1 LPPELFAPVP
11 AQQVKAPATRAQ
23 RIRDAIDRRCRS
35 LRSRTVEAKCIERD
49 DATLTTLIVLCTY
62 KNIFLLFFE
71 TPCDVASA
79 QRALKK
85 RV

>member
-1 LPPELFAPVP
+1 MRSTDAAARGDREPSKRTASN
-11 AQQVKAPATRAQ
+11 VKT
-23 RIRDAIDRRCRS
+23 
-35 LRSRTVEAKCIERD
+35 
-49 DATLTTLIVLCTY
+49 ATLTTLIVLCTY

-85 RV
+85 RF